1 MGATRVLPHSGHWGA
16 MMGKLLLAAIAAV
29 VLSVGI
35 PAQAAASI
43 SFSFDSLASG
53 TGTPI
58 TLSSGGINATFTASG
73 GPGGFQINPTF
84 FSFSGNVLLTPGT
97 LGQSNEAL
105 GITFSAPLTSF
116 SANFG
121 TRGPGPLD
129 LTALSGGLGGTT
141 VGSSSATGTIPAGFQ
156 FPEGTISFSG
166 ATFDSIILA
175 DIHDT
180 DFALGSFTVSS
191 AVPEPSTWAMMLLG
205 FAGVRFMAYRR
216 KSKPALM
223 AA

>member
-1 MGATRVLPHSGHWGA
+1 
-16 MMGKLLLAAIAAV
+16 MGKLLLAAIAAV

-116 SANFG
+116 SANFA
-121 TRGPGPLD
+121 TNGPGPLD
-129 LTALSGGLGGTT
+129 LTALSGGLGGTM
-141 VGSSSATGTIPAGFQ
+141 VGSSSATGTVVTT
-156 FPEGTISFSG
+156 FPEGTIGFSG

-175 DIHDT
+175 DSNDPN
-180 DFALGSFTVSS
+180 FSLGSFTVNS
-191 AVPEPSTWAMMLLG
+191 AVPQPSTWAMMIIG
-205 FAGVRFMAYRR
+205 FAGIGFIAYRR
-216 KSKPALM
+216 KSRPALM